1 MDLVILCLQDIFI
14 LMQHVS
20 RKPLGAAP
28 TSGNTASGP
37 SPYLGSLL
45 TSVNPAI
52 AASPCSAGSITF
64 TTPGTYLLTFC
75 ILLNSTTNPSTAHIV
90 VGGTATPI
98 GFAYTNSAVINISGS
113 LIVVNPSGSI
123 GLTLNY
129 TGGSNIAINPA
140 SYYQAIRIA

>member
-1 MDLVILCLQDIFI
+1 MCVL
-14 LMQHVS
+14 H
-20 RKPLGAAP
+20 KPLGAAP

-37 SPYLGSLL
+37 SPYLGSIL
-45 TSVNPAI
+45 TSVIPAI
-52 AASPCSAGSITF
+52 GSSPCSAGAITF

-75 ILLNSTTNPSTAHIV
+75 ILLSSTTNPSSAYIV
-90 VGGTATPI
+90 VGGTSTPI
-98 GFAYTNSAVINISGS
+98 GFAYTNTGVINISGS

-129 TGGSNIAINPA
+129 SGGSGVAINPS